1 MRLREES
8 LKVAGSWLKGGGQL
22 ESLEKKKGGE
32 RCDKK
37 KSIKE
42 KDSYERGDGDR
53 RKIAKKRLCTI
64 HKSRD
69 KRTAFLTVL
78 KVNQ

>member
-8 LKVAGSWLKGGGQL
+8 LKVPVSWLKGGGQL

-37 KSIKE
+37 SIKE
-42 KDSYERGDGDR
+42 KDTVMRGEMGIEE
-53 RKIAKKRLCTI
+53 K
-64 HKSRD
+64 
-69 KRTAFLTVL
+69 
-78 KVNQ
+78 

>member
-37 KSIKE
+37 KALRRRTVMRGAMGIEE
-42 KDSYERGDGDR
+42 K
-53 RKIAKKRLCTI
+53 
-64 HKSRD
+64 
-69 KRTAFLTVL
+69 
-78 KVNQ
+78 

>member
-37 KSIKE
+37 CIKE
-42 KDSYERGDGDR
+42 KDTVMRGEMGIEE
-53 RKIAKKRLCTI
+53 K
-64 HKSRD
+64 
-69 KRTAFLTVL
+69 
-78 KVNQ
+78 

>member
-37 KSIKE
+37 KKKSIKE
-42 KDSYERGDGDR
+42 KDTVMRGEMGIEE
-53 RKIAKKRLCTI
+53 K
-64 HKSRD
+64 
-69 KRTAFLTVL
+69 
-78 KVNQ
+78 

>member
-37 KSIKE
+37 SIKE
-42 KDSYERGDGDR
+42 KDTVMRGAMGIEE
-53 RKIAKKRLCTI
+53 K
-64 HKSRD
+64 
-69 KRTAFLTVL
+69 
-78 KVNQ
+78 

>member
-37 KSIKE
+37 NSIKE
-42 KDSYERGDGDR
+42 KDTVMRGAMGIEE
-53 RKIAKKRLCTI
+53 K
-64 HKSRD
+64 
-69 KRTAFLTVL
+69 
-78 KVNQ
+78 

>member
-1 MRLREES
+1 MGERITLDGVRQIEGKEKVKKKKAVRLREES

-37 KSIKE
+37 SIKE
-42 KDSYERGDGDR
+42 KDTVMRGEMGIEE
-53 RKIAKKRLCTI
+53 K
-64 HKSRD
+64 
-69 KRTAFLTVL
+69 
-78 KVNQ
+78 